1 MFSGVCSVCAG
12 NKTLFLWYLSL
23 FYICCNIGNWHY
35 LYKLLQVVLF
45 IFKYILN
52 LYSVEVMYIFIY
64 FICQLL
70 GSALTILFTNKNI
83 PDHQHL
89 SAETLG
95 YIAHLIQT
103 ALLLHHCRKCH
114 IEYFL
119 LLIFL

>member
-23 FYICCNIGNWHY
+23 FCICCNIGNWHY

-45 IFKYILN
+45 IFKDILN
-52 LYSVEVMYIFIY
+52 LYSVEITYNTIY
-64 FICQLL
+64 FICQFF

-83 PDHQHL
+83 PGHQHL

-95 YIAHLIQT
+95 YIARFIRT
-103 ALLLHHCRKCH
+103 AL
-114 IEYFL
+114 
-119 LLIFL
+119 